1 LGRSHRGTTSHSTYF
16 ITANVLMKKLEERCE
31 LEKMHGFGSGW
42 CVVGDLGSR
51 FGGVCIFEKYVPLV
65 GHGCEKNVRNC

>member
-1 LGRSHRGTTSHSTYF
+1 
-16 ITANVLMKKLEERCE
+16 MKKPEERCE